1 MDNPIIS
8 KILKYKIYVKYVLA
22 GGTAAATNLVAL
34 FALHGVLKLA
44 IVPAASLAFCAAFF
58 VSFCL
63 QKFWTFRDPSRRV
76 LKQMTKYLAVGL
88 FNLVLNA
95 AAMYVLVELLGVWY
109 LLAQI
114 MVGVVIA
121 VESFLIYRTFIFKK
135 GKIKE
140 FTHETAHK

>member
-76 LKQMTKYLAVGL
+76 LKQIFLYLVVGL
-88 FNLVLNA
+88 FNLTLNA
-95 AAMYVLVELLGVWY
+95 AAMYILVERLRIWY
-109 LLAQI
+109 LLAQVL
-114 MVGVVIA
+114 VGLVIA
-121 VESFLIYRTFIFKK
+121 VESFLVYRALIFKK
-135 GKIKE
+135 EKIKE
-140 FTHETAHK
+140 DIHEAANK